1 MKTVGVMLQ
10 EARIARKL
18 TPAAVEQAIK
28 IREKY
33 ILAIEAD
40 DFGALP
46 SPSYAKGFVRN
57 YAEFLGL
64 PTDSV
69 MAFFRRQMTDVT
81 RTSLLPKGVSDPLNA
96 PFVHLTPGRFIGLL
110 VSILFVVFLTYLG
123 RQYFR
128 IGESPP
134 LTLTSPENQQIVESS
149 RVVVEGKTDPDTTVM
164 INGVSVVVRDDGR
177 FYEQIAVEP
186 GVNKITVTA
195 TSRFGKSTVVTREVG
210 YQQ

>member
-10 EARIARKL
+10 EARVARGL
-18 TPAAVEQAIK
+18 TPMAVEQAIK

-33 ILAIEAD
+33 IIAIEAD

-96 PFVHLTPGRFIGLL
+96 PFVHLTPGRFIGIL
-110 VSILFVVFLTYLG
+110 VSILIVVFLLYLG
-123 RQYFR
+123 RQYFQ
-128 IGESPP
+128 IGASPP
-134 LTLTSPENQQIVESS
+134 LSVTSPTDQQIVTSS
-149 RVVVEGKTDPDTTVM
+149 RVIVEGKTDPDTTVM
-164 INGVSVVVRDDGR
+164 INGVTTIVRDDGR

-186 GVNKITVTA
+186 GVNKVTIIA
-195 TSRFGKSTVVTREVG
+195 TSRFGKATTVIKEVG
-210 YQQ
+210 FQQ